1 MIIILYEKTMAQNN
15 NKSLFLYTA
24 LIFIVAIL
32 LILIA
37 FFGDAN
43 LEKSMNSALQTAEPT
58 VTQKA
63 DATIPERA
71 AIISQENQKLMEEN
85 QKLKTESESAKKQ
98 LEIYASLTKALTEK
112 EAGNVDGA
120 KEIIAGLDAESLD
133 ELQKS
138 LYNKVIE

>member
-1 MIIILYEKTMAQNN
+1 MAQNN

-63 DATIPERA
+63 EASISERA

-85 QKLKTESESAKKQ
+85 LKLKTEGDSAKKK
-98 LEIYASLTKALTEK
+98 LEDYTALTKALTEK
-112 EAGNVDGA
+112 EAGNVDAA

-138 LYNKVIE
+138 LYNKIME

>member
-1 MIIILYEKTMAQNN
+1 MTQNNN

-63 DATIPERA
+63 EASITERA
-71 AIISQENQKLMEEN
+71 AIISHENQKLMEEN

-98 LEIYASLTKALTEK
+98 LEVYTTLSKALAQK
-112 EAGNVDGA
+112 DAGNIDGA

-138 LYNKVIE
+138 LYNKIME

>member
-1 MIIILYEKTMAQNN
+1 
-15 NKSLFLYTA
+15 
-24 LIFIVAIL
+24 L

>member
-1 MIIILYEKTMAQNN
+1 MAHNNN

>member
-1 MIIILYEKTMAQNN
+1 MRKEKMMAHNNN

-138 LYNKVIE
+138 LYNKIME

>member
-1 MIIILYEKTMAQNN
+1 MAQNN

-58 VTQKA
+58 ATQKA
-63 DATIPERA
+63 EASISERA

-85 QKLKTESESAKKQ
+85 LKLKTEGDSAKKQ
-98 LEIYASLTKALTEK
+98 LEVYTALTKALTEK
-112 EAGNVDGA
+112 DAGNVDAA

-138 LYNKVIE
+138 LYNKIME

>member
-1 MIIILYEKTMAQNN
+1 MRKEKMMAHNNN

>member
-1 MIIILYEKTMAQNN
+1 MAQNN

-63 DATIPERA
+63 EASISERA

-85 QKLKTESESAKKQ
+85 LKLKTEGESAKKQ
-98 LEIYASLTKALTEK
+98 LEVYTTLTKAIAEK
-112 EAGNVDGA
+112 DSGNVDTA

>member
-1 MIIILYEKTMAQNN
+1 MTQNNN

-63 DATIPERA
+63 EASISERA

-85 QKLKTESESAKKQ
+85 LKLKTEGESAKKQ
-98 LEIYASLTKALTEK
+98 LEVYTTLTKAIAEK
-112 EAGNVDGA
+112 DSGNVDTA

>member
-1 MIIILYEKTMAQNN
+1 MTQNNN

-63 DATIPERA
+63 EASITERA

-98 LEIYASLTKALTEK
+98 LEVYTTLSKALAQK
-112 EAGNVDGA
+112 DAGNIDGA

-138 LYNKVIE
+138 LYNKIME